1 MQLNISFY
9 EETLAIQI
17 CNLQNSL
24 IGKCFEGK
32 PVWILKIEL
41 SRNIFWFFGTI
52 ANLEMI

>member
-17 CNLQNSL
+17 GNLQNSL

-41 SRNIFWFFGTI
+41 SRNIFLFFGI
-52 ANLEMI
+52 MANLEML